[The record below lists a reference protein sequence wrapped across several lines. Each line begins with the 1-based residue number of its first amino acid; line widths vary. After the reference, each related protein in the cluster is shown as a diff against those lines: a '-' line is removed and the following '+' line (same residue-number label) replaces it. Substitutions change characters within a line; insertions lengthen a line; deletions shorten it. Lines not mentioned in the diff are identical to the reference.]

1 MDRRER
7 ERFTGLLDLID
18 GGGAGRAGNEFEGG
32 LLSEVLNALG
42 VRPRGYQERQERMA
56 SVAPMPRRPAMPA
69 ADTRYQPQPA
79 AAPMSTQPGYFS
91 PAGPQALP
99 TVGAPNRDFG
109 IVPTQSFIE
118 RYMTQY
124 GITPEDM
131 VQMRLTASPGGLGA
145 PTMGDAPMLPQPDMA
160 RGPFVG
166 YLPQAGMPNDPRIT
180 LEMLQSL
187 PIDPITGLPLAMT
200 PPRLPY

>member
-7 ERFTGLLDLID
+7 ERFIGLLDMID

-32 LLSEVLNALG
+32 LLSDVLNALG
-42 VRPRGYQERQERMA
+42 VRPRGFEERQERMA
-56 SVAPMPRRPAMPA
+56 SVTPVPRRPAMPA

-99 TVGAPNRDFG
+99 PVGGLPS
-109 IVPTQSFIE
+109 TTE

-124 GITPEDM
+124 GLTPEDM
-131 VQMRLTASPGGLGA
+131 LLMASPGGLGA
-145 PTMGDAPMLPQPDMA
+145 PTMGNAPTLPQPAM
-160 RGPFVG
+160 GGVPLVG

-187 PIDPITGLPLAMT
+187 PIDRITGLPLAMT

>member
-42 VRPRGYQERQERMA
+42 IRPRGFEERQERMA
-56 SVAPMPRRPAMPA
+56 SVTPMPRRPAMPA
-69 ADTRYQPQPA
+69 APAPAYQPIPDGGPMVTPPA
-79 AAPMSTQPGYFS
+79 S
-91 PAGPQALP
+91 PALPPVGALP
-99 TVGAPNRDFG
+99 SP
-109 IVPTQSFIE
+109 IE
-118 RYMTQY
+118 RYMTEY
-124 GITPEDM
+124 GITPE
-131 VQMRLTASPGGLGA
+131 QMLLMASPGGLGA
-145 PTMGDAPMLPQPDMA
+145 PTMGNAPTLPPPAMGG
-160 RGPFVG
+160 GPLVG

>member
-1 MDRRER
+1 MKMDRRER
-7 ERFTGLLDLID
+7 KRFTGLLDMID

-42 VRPRGYQERQERMA
+42 IRPRGFEERQERMA
-56 SVAPMPRRPAMPA
+56 SVTPMPRRPAMPA

-109 IVPTQSFIE
+109 IVPTQSSIE
-118 RYMTQY
+118 RYMTEY
-124 GITPEDM
+124 GITPE
-131 VQMRLTASPGGLGA
+131 QLGA
-145 PTMGDAPMLPQPDMA
+145 PTMSDAPMLPQPDMA
-160 RGPFVG
+160 RGPLVG

>member
-18 GGGAGRAGNEFEGG
+18 GGGAGRSGNQFEGG
-32 LLSEVLNALG
+32 LLSDILNALG
-42 VRPRGYQERQERMA
+42 VRPRGFRERQEQMGQTR
-56 SVAPMPRRPAMPA
+56 PMMRPSMPA
-69 ADTRYQPQPA
+69 PTYQPRPA

-99 TVGAPNRDFG
+99 PMLTMPSA
-109 IVPTQSFIE
+109 TE

-124 GITPEDM
+124 GLTPE
-131 VQMRLTASPGGLGA
+131 QMMLSMPPGGMTA
-145 PTMGDAPMLPQPDMA
+145 PAMDAGVLLPQPDA
-160 RGPFVG
+160 RRVPIVG
-166 YLPQAGMPNDPRIT
+166 YLPQAAMPNDPRLTID
-180 LEMLQSL
+180 MLLSQTL

>member
-7 ERFTGLLDLID
+7 ERFTGLLDMID

-42 VRPRGYQERQERMA
+42 IRPRGFEERQERMA
-56 SVAPMPRRPAMPA
+56 SVTPMPRRPAMPA
-69 ADTRYQPQPA
+69 APAPAYQPIPDGGPMVTPA
-79 AAPMSTQPGYFS
+79 AS
-91 PAGPQALP
+91 PALP
-99 TVGAPNRDFG
+99 PVGGLPSA
-109 IVPTQSFIE
+109 TE

-131 VQMRLTASPGGLGA
+131 MQMWLTASPGGLGA
-145 PTMGDAPMLPQPDMA
+145 PTMGDASTLPQPDMA
-160 RGPFVG
+160 RMPLVG
-166 YLPQAGMPNDPRIT
+166 YLQQAGMPNDPRIT